1 MKNSILYLFLVVAL
15 TMFNGHFLELRAQS
29 QASLGYAEA
38 RQNRTQSMVNGQSKQ
53 LFVLHSSDTHSRID
67 PIEASNSARNANMG
81 GVARRAGLV
90 KQFRQQHP
98 EMLLFDSGDISQGTP
113 YYNLYQGEVEV
124 KSMNLMKY
132 DAMTIG
138 NHEFDFGLDNM
149 ARLFKMANFPVICS
163 NYDFEGTV
171 LEGLVKPY
179 VVFKRNGVK
188 IGVFALCP
196 QLEGLVQQSKCEGIV
211 YHKPAAVANRM
222 VMILR
227 EQEKCDVVI
236 CLSHLGIVQNPG
248 VDDVYDNA
256 ILPQTH
262 GIDLVLGGH
271 THTFLEEPRMVKD
284 ADGHE
289 VPVMHIGN
297 NGIYLSKTIITLEK
311 K

>member
-1 MKNSILYLFLVVAL
+1 MKTRILSILLVLAFSILNSPFSIVS
-15 TMFNGHFLELRAQS
+15 AQ
-29 QASLGYAEA
+29 
-38 RQNRTQSMVNGQSKQ
+38 KQ
-53 LFVLHSSDTHSRID
+53 LYVLHSSDTHSRID
-67 PIEASNSARNANMG
+67 PIEASTSARNANMG

-90 KQFRQQHP
+90 NQFRQQHP

-113 YYNLYQGEVEV
+113 YYNLYQGEVEI

-179 VVFKRNGVK
+179 AVFKRNGVK

-196 QLEGLVQQSKCEGIV
+196 QLEGLVQQSKCEGLV

-222 VMILR
+222 VM
-227 EQEKCDVVI
+227 
-236 CLSHLGIVQNPG
+236 
-248 VDDVYDNA
+248 
-256 ILPQTH
+256 PQTH

-271 THTFLEEPRMVKD
+271 THTFLEKPRMVKD

-297 NGIYLSKTIITLEK
+297 NGVYLSETVITLGK

>member
-1 MKNSILYLFLVVAL
+1 MKTRYFSIFLAFALLVV
-15 TMFNGHFLELRAQS
+15 NCQISIAQ
-29 QASLGYAEA
+29 
-38 RQNRTQSMVNGQSKQ
+38 KQ
-53 LFVLHSSDTHSRID
+53 LYVLHSSDTHSRID
-67 PIEASNSARNANMG
+67 PIDAKQSTRNANMG
-81 GVARRAGLV
+81 GVARRAGFV
-90 KQFRQQHP
+90 NQFRQQHP
-98 EMLLFDSGDISQGTP
+98 DMLLFDCGDISQGTP
-113 YYNLYQGEVEV
+113 YYNLYQGEVEI

-149 ARLFKMANFPVICS
+149 ANFPIVCS

-179 VVFKRNGVK
+179 IVLKRNGVK

-236 CLSHLGIVQNPG
+236 CLSHLGIVPNPG

-256 ILPQTH
+256 TVPQTH

-271 THTFLEEPRMVKD
+271 THTFLEKPERVKD
-284 ADGHE
+284 ADGKE
-289 VPVMHIGN
+289 VPIMHIGN
-297 NGIYLSKTIITLEK
+297 NGVYMSQTVINLRK

>member
-1 MKNSILYLFLVVAL
+1 MKIKYLSLLLLLTLLLVNS
-15 TMFNGHFLELRAQS
+15 QW
-29 QASLGYAEA
+29 
-38 RQNRTQSMVNGQSKQ
+38 SMVNGQSKT
-53 LFVLHSSDTHSRID
+53 LYVLHSSDTHSRID
-67 PIEASNSARNANMG
+67 PIDPKQSARNANMG
-81 GVARRAGLV
+81 GVTRRAGFV
-90 KQFRQQHP
+90 DQFRKEHP

-113 YYNLYQGEVEV
+113 YYNLYQGEVEI
-124 KSMNLMKY
+124 KAMNLMKY

-149 ARLFKMANFPVICS
+149 ARLFKMANFPIVCS

-179 VVFKRNGVK
+179 VVLKRNGVK

-196 QLEGLVQQSKCEGIV
+196 QIEGLVQQSKSVGVV
-211 YHKPAAVANRM
+211 YHKPGAVANRM

-236 CLSHLGIVQNPG
+236 CLSHLGIVPNPG
-248 VDDVYDNA
+248 VDDVYDNV
-256 ILPQTH
+256 IVPQTH

-271 THTFLEEPRMVKD
+271 THTFLEKPESVKD

-289 VPVMHIGN
+289 VPIMHIGN
-297 NGIYLSKTIITLEK
+297 NGIYLSETVITLNK
-311 K
+311 KK

>member
-1 MKNSILYLFLVVAL
+1 
-15 TMFNGHFLELRAQS
+15 
-29 QASLGYAEA
+29 
-38 RQNRTQSMVNGQSKQ
+38 
-53 LFVLHSSDTHSRID
+53 
-67 PIEASNSARNANMG
+67 MG
-81 GVARRAGLV
+81 GVARRAGFV
-90 KQFRQQHP
+90 NQFRQQHP
-98 EMLLFDSGDISQGTP
+98 DMLLFDCGDISQGTP
-113 YYNLYQGEVEV
+113 YYNLYQGEVEI

-149 ARLFKMANFPVICS
+149 ARLFKMANFPIVCS

-179 VVFKRNGVK
+179 IVLKRNGVK

-236 CLSHLGIVQNPG
+236 CLSHLGIVPNPG

-256 ILPQTH
+256 TVPQTH

-271 THTFLEEPRMVKD
+271 THTFLEKPERVKD
-284 ADGHE
+284 ADGKE
-289 VPVMHIGN
+289 VPIMHIGN
-297 NGIYLSKTIITLEK
+297 NGVYMSQTVINLK
-311 K
+311 KK

>member
-1 MKNSILYLFLVVAL
+1 
-15 TMFNGHFLELRAQS
+15 
-29 QASLGYAEA
+29 
-38 RQNRTQSMVNGQSKQ
+38 
-53 LFVLHSSDTHSRID
+53 
-67 PIEASNSARNANMG
+67 
-81 GVARRAGLV
+81 
-90 KQFRQQHP
+90 
-98 EMLLFDSGDISQGTP
+98 
-113 YYNLYQGEVEV
+113 
-124 KSMNLMKY
+124 
-132 DAMTIG
+132 
-138 NHEFDFGLDNM
+138 
-149 ARLFKMANFPVICS
+149 MANFPIVCS

-179 VVFKRNGVK
+179 IVLKRNGVK

-236 CLSHLGIVQNPG
+236 CLSHLGIVPNPG

-256 ILPQTH
+256 TVPQTH

-271 THTFLEEPRMVKD
+271 THTFLEKPERVKD
-284 ADGHE
+284 ADGKE
-289 VPVMHIGN
+289 VPIMHIGN
-297 NGIYLSKTIITLEK
+297 NGVYMSQTVINLRK

>member
-1 MKNSILYLFLVVAL
+1 
-15 TMFNGHFLELRAQS
+15 
-29 QASLGYAEA
+29 
-38 RQNRTQSMVNGQSKQ
+38 
-53 LFVLHSSDTHSRID
+53 
-67 PIEASNSARNANMG
+67 
-81 GVARRAGLV
+81 
-90 KQFRQQHP
+90 
-98 EMLLFDSGDISQGTP
+98 ML
-113 YYNLYQGEVEV
+113 
-124 KSMNLMKY
+124 
-132 DAMTIG
+132 
-138 NHEFDFGLDNM
+138 
-149 ARLFKMANFPVICS
+149 
-163 NYDFEGTV
+163 
-171 LEGLVKPY
+171 
-179 VVFKRNGVK
+179 KRNGVK

-227 EQEKCDVVI
+227 QQEKCDVVI

-271 THTFLEEPRMVKD
+271 THTFLEKPRMVKD

-297 NGIYLSKTIITLEK
+297 NGLYLSNTIITLGK

>member
-1 MKNSILYLFLVVAL
+1 MKMMKRVHLIIFMALLTAMSAGARKQKQIVILH
-15 TMFNGHFLELRAQS
+15 TN
-29 QASLGYAEA
+29 
-38 RQNRTQSMVNGQSKQ
+38 
-53 LFVLHSSDTHSRID
+53 DTHSCILPLKTELSDTSLAGR
-67 PIEASNSARNANMG
+67 G
-81 GVARRAGLV
+81 GFLRRVALI
-90 KQFRQQHP
+90 KEERQKHP
-98 EMLLFDSGDISQGTP
+98 DLLLFDSGDFSQGSS
-113 YYNLYQGEVEV
+113 YYTMFKGDVEV
-124 KSMNLMKY
+124 QLMNQMGY
-132 DAMTIG
+132 DAATIG

-149 ARLFKMANFPVICS
+149 TRLFKMTKFPIVCS
-163 NYDFEGTV
+163 NYDFGNSE
-171 LEGLVKPY
+171 LKDIVKPY
-179 VVFKRNGVK
+179 ITLKRQGVK

-227 EQEKCDVVI
+227 QQEKCDVVI

-271 THTFLEEPRMVKD
+271 THTFLEKPRMVKD

-297 NGIYLSKTIITLEK
+297 NGLYLSNTIITLGK